1 MRKCY
6 VCGCTTGLHR
16 HHVFEGSANRR
27 KSEMYN
33 MVVDLCSIHHNLSNE
48 GIHFN
53 KELDLKV
60 KREYQARFEEKY
72 GHEKF
77 MEVFK
82 RNYL

>member
-1 MRKCY
+1 
-6 VCGCTTGLHR
+6 
-16 HHVFEGSANRR
+16 
-27 KSEMYN
+27 
-33 MVVDLCSIHHNLSNE
+33 MVVDLCGIHHNLSSE

-53 KELDLKV
+53 KDLDLKV
-60 KREYQARFEEKY
+60 KREYQTRFEEKY